1 MFPIA
6 ALLSG
11 IPVFSIIIRY
21 NLINEGVPKLWANMF
36 AVVFPWAVSLFFYAG
51 EGGERARTARDA
63 TAPVTAPGHHHAS
76 DLPPPQTHLHTLAPP
91 PHTHTQGA
99 CSTP

>member
-21 NLINEGVPKLWANMF
+21 NLINEGVPKLWANLF
-36 AVVFPWAVSLFFYAG
+36 AVLFPWAVSLFFYAG
-51 EGGERARTARDA
+51 EEEGGGIVGCVPSVVWSPRDLLAR
-63 TAPVTAPGHHHAS
+63 
-76 DLPPPQTHLHTLAPP
+76 
-91 PHTHTQGA
+91 
-99 CSTP
+99 